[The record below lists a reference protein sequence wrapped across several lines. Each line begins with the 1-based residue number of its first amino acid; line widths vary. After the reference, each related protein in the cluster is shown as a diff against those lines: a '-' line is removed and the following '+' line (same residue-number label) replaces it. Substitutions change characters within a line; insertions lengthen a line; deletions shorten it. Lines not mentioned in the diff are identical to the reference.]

1 MARTVGQPSTSH
13 GLATGARLVPMRR
26 GCDRNILAAMTTLQI
41 VGRRSSLFTRVPL
54 IFAEELSVGYEL
66 VPIHDMNAIGPE
78 VYAGNPALKLP
89 ILRAGGSVLFGA
101 QNICRA
107 LADRAASPVRI
118 VWPEML
124 RDEVSRNAQ
133 ELVWHSMAAQVQ
145 IVMGTVVNELPADNL
160 YFVKACKSLEGALRW
175 LDSQIAVALRLLPP
189 RDLSLFEVCLHS
201 LIEHLRFRATL
212 AVDAYPALVG
222 FCDGFATRPSAQRT
236 AYRFDAPAA

>member
-1 MARTVGQPSTSH
+1 M
-13 GLATGARLVPMRR
+13 LAPMTG
-26 GCDRNILAAMTTLQI
+26 LQI

-54 IFAEELSVGYEL
+54 IFAEELSVPYEL

-89 ILRAGGSVLFGA
+89 ILRGGGSALFGA

-107 LADRAASPVRI
+107 LADRAASPRRI

-145 IVMGTVVNELPADNL
+145 IVMGTVVNQLPTDNL
-160 YFVKACKSLEGALRW
+160 YFVKARMSLEGALRW
-175 LDSQIAVALRLLPP
+175 LDSHCVAALRALPP
-189 RDLSLFEVCLHS
+189 HDLSLFEVCLHS
-201 LIEHLRFRATL
+201 LVEHLAFRATL
-212 AVDAYPALVG
+212 AVDSYPALVR
-222 FCDGFATRPSAQRT
+222 FCEDFATRPSAQRT
-236 AYRFDAPAA
+236 TYRFDAPPA